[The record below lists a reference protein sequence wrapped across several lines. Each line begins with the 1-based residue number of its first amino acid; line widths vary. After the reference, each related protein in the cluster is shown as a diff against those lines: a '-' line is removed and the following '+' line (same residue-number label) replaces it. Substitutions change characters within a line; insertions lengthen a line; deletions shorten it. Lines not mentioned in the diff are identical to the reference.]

1 MSIAVRVLAQRS
13 AIGIVKDQLRAKSLK
28 VQHCKHRDIVA
39 MANDYI
45 VAHPELIAD
54 AKATVLRWQAE
65 GVFGPRGGISQR
77 RNGTGH
83 ILNLRP
89 LLREAARFLNDH
101 GIIEEGRR
109 KCYATSTQTKCGVQ
123 SS

>member
-1 MSIAVRVLAQRS
+1 
-13 AIGIVKDQLRAKSLK
+13 
-28 VQHCKHRDIVA
+28 
-39 MANDYI
+39 MARNYI

-65 GVFGPRGGISQR
+65 GVFGPRGASASGAMELVTFYFNQ
-77 RNGTGH
+77 
-83 ILNLRP
+83 RP

-101 GIIEEGRR
+101 GLIEEGRR
-109 KCYATSTQTKCGVQ
+109 KCYATSTQAKCGVQ